1 MSPVQKNR
9 CHICKKKYS
18 RKDSLM
24 RHIATVHGDMETES
38 SQSRESSLNG
48 EDDEEQVMLPRWIVS
63 RILEVLS
70 KYLKS

>member
-1 MSPVQKNR
+1 
-9 CHICKKKYS
+9 
-18 RKDSLM
+18 
-24 RHIATVHGDMETES
+24 METES

-70 KYLKS
+70 KYLKSWTNYIIIMNYEAG